1 MEIDEFAIFALIPAL
16 YFMLIHFLSPKLY
29 QEFKHH
35 KNKIFSLF
43 GGISAA
49 YVFVDL
55 LPKLEQAQNHIR
67 ALFQGLPNFVYSV
80 AAPSMAFFGF
90 MLFFG
95 IEHLAISSQEKTKI
109 NSDSAINSRKTFAV
123 HLANILFIN
132 LIVGY
137 LLRFEAELGIF
148 ALGLYAIILSLHFIT
163 LDDSMEDHYNR
174 DYTHFGRY
182 LAGLAP
188 LIGWI
193 LSIFFPENQ
202 SEGYIILAVV
212 TGAVLFNSIKNEIPS
227 TADSNVKIFFVSAS
241 VTAITLFVI
250 AWLRA

>member
-1 MEIDEFAIFALIPAL
+1 MEIDEFVIIALIPAL
-16 YFMLIHFLSPKLY
+16 YFMLIHFLSPKIY

-35 KNKIFSLF
+35 KSKIFSLF
-43 GGISAA
+43 GGIAAA

-55 LPKLEQAQNHIR
+55 LPKLEQAQKHIR
-67 ALFQGLPNFVYSV
+67 NLFQGLPSFVYSV
-80 AAPSMAFFGF
+80 AAPSMAFLGF

-95 IEHLAISSQEKTKI
+95 IEHLAMSSEEKNETNSNNSISR
-109 NSDSAINSRKTFAV
+109 RKTFAV
-123 HLANILFIN
+123 HLGNILFIN

-137 LLRFEAELGIF
+137 LLRFEAELGTF
-148 ALGLYAIILSLHFIT
+148 ALALYAIILSLHFIT
-163 LDDSMEDHYNR
+163 LDESMEDHYSR

-188 LIGWI
+188 LVGWF

-212 TGAVLFNSIKNEIPS
+212 TGAVLFNAIKKEIPS